1 MAKDRGSRSNNL
13 AHKQRSFCSALA
25 RLYPIRIVPC
35 SPSQTQTPSYV
46 PYHSVPSGHCPPK
59 FLSSITAKGA
69 SRSTE
74 EILQDEIGSR
84 YSAQFVIGHDFDVY

>member
-1 MAKDRGSRSNNL
+1 L
-13 AHKQRSFCSALA
+13 
-25 RLYPIRIVPC
+25 
-35 SPSQTQTPSYV
+35 
-46 PYHSVPSGHCPPK
+46 PPK